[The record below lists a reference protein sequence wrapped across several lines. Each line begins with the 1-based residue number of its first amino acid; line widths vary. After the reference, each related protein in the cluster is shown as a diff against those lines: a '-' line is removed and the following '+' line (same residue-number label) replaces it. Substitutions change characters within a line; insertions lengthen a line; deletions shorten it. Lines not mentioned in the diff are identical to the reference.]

1 MKIIKIIPGQKG
13 KQSFIFSQEQ
23 GKLLQS
29 RGFDISYFFI
39 STEMRILDVIREFKK
54 IRAAI
59 DEIKPDIVHTHYG
72 VIYGFISI
80 WASNVPSVITFHG
93 NDLNPHPLHSKL
105 MSLIARTLS
114 QLAAMKADGIICVSP
129 ELKERLWWKR
139 DMAKIIPMGVNRNI
153 FFPIDKSEA
162 RKSLGWRD
170 DERVVLFYSGGDPVI
185 KRFDFAKE
193 VVKKAEKLCG
203 QIRMENLEGGVSYDK
218 MPLYIN
224 AADCYLLTSV
234 NEGSPC
240 MVKEAI
246 CCGVPVVS
254 VDVGDVAIRFKKIK
268 GARVI
273 NNSIDDL
280 AQAICDV
287 FSGENKFYSKAAAEE
302 IDEEKLL
309 DEVIEI
315 YKDVVK

>member
-1 MKIIKIIPGQKG
+1 
-13 KQSFIFSQEQ
+13 
-23 GKLLQS
+23 
-29 RGFDISYFFI
+29 
-39 STEMRILDVIREFKK
+39 
-54 IRAAI
+54 
-59 DEIKPDIVHTHYG
+59 
-72 VIYGFISI
+72 
-80 WASNVPSVITFHG
+80 
-93 NDLNPHPLHSKL
+93 
-105 MSLIARTLS
+105 
-114 QLAAMKADGIICVSP
+114 
-129 ELKERLWWKR
+129 
-139 DMAKIIPMGVNRNI
+139 MAKIIPMGVNRNI
-153 FFPIDKSEA
+153 FFPIDKSKA
-162 RKSLGWRD
+162 RKSLGWS
-170 DERVVLFYSGGDPVI
+170 DEERIVLFYAGGDPVI
-185 KRFDFAKE
+185 KRYDFAKA
-193 VVKKAEKLCG
+193 VVKEAGRLCG
-203 QIRMENLEGGVSYDK
+203 KIRMENLEGGVSYDK

-268 GARVI
+268 GTRVI

-287 FSGENKFYSKAAAEE
+287 FSGENKFYSAAAAEE